1 MRLIFQLIYLG
12 PQIYIAHQ
20 VNSDERDKVGH
31 MPVVLCFTPE
41 VLKQQYGYHCCPNLT
56 HHGILIRS
64 NKGFDHG
71 YKVINPKVIFSN

>member
-1 MRLIFQLIYLG
+1 MHPIFLLIYPD

-56 HHGILIRS
+56 HHGILISS
-64 NKGFDHG
+64 NKGVDHG